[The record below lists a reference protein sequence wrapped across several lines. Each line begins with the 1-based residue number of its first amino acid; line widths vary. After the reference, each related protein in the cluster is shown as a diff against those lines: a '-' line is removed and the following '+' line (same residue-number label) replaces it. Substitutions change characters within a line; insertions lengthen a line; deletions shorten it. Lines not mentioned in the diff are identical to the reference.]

1 VAVEPDD
8 PEEKMCAVCV
18 RHWLDTFAVLDA
30 LRTGDKHGAYVVLGA
45 ADATEVAMQLG
56 RVAVVC
62 LDSEDWKGVPLKDM
76 VASYRRTVL
85 QRERDQE
92 IGCA

>member
-18 RHWLDTFAVLDA
+18 RDWLDTFAVLDA
-30 LRTGDKHGAYVVLGA
+30 LRTGDKVGAYVVLGE
-45 ADATEVAMQLG
+45 ADPTEIAMRLG
-56 RVAVVC
+56 RLAVLC
-62 LDSEDWKGVPLKDM
+62 LESTEWTGEPLADM
-76 VASYRRTVL
+76 VAGHRLIVL